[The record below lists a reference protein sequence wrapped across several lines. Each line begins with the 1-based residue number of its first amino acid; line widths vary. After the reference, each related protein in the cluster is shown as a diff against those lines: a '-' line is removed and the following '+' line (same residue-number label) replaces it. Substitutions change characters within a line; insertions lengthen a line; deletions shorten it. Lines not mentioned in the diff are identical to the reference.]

1 MVEKHLCIY
10 IPHIIIHQ
18 SILFLKPPD
27 RVDYLC
33 EQIIFIMLHIFQYQ
47 QLTYPFN
54 LLLGLIL
61 AMFTWHKAI
70 FFPMDQQH
78 GTFDSPDPIYIPE
91 PFFND
96 AS

>member
-27 RVDYLC
+27 WVDYLC

-47 QLTYPFN
+47 QLANPFN

-61 AMFTWHKAI
+61 AVFTWHKAI

-78 GTFDSPDPIYIPE
+78 GTFDSPDPIYISE
-91 PFFND
+91 PLFDD